1 MVVAFACGVLFGLAI
16 SGGFALVFARYAAK
30 PKLVPAQESI
40 EDRYAARIATQW
52 QNMAVYDGT
61 EKGQQEVDR

>member
-16 SGGFALVFARYAAK
+16 SGGFALVFVRYASK
-30 PKLVPAQESI
+30 PKLVPVQE